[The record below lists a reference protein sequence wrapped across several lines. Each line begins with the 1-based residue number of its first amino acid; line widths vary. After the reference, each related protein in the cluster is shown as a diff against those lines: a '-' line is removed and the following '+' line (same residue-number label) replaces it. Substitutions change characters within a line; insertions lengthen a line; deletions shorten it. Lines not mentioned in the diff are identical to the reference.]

1 MANPTTRVD
10 AIIKVL
16 ADRIGEL
23 ALVYK
28 GWPNDKHVSD
38 LRRARCLSENLKL
51 PEVSITEFERW
62 PNHLDINVWA
72 QSRHVRDEVS
82 RVIIDILDQIKEER
96 EVGVREIRTRDVAF
110 EEKGVIRPGKWDIVT
125 GGKPVFRKLL
135 QVDLS

>member
-28 GWPNDKHVSD
+28 GWPNDKHVRD
-38 LRRARCLSENLKL
+38 LRNARCLSENLEVS
-51 PEVSITEFERW
+51 EVSITEFDRW

-72 QSRHVRDEVS
+72 QSRHARDQVS
-82 RVIIDILDQIKEER
+82 RVVIDILDKIKEEQAM
-96 EVGVREIRTRDVAF
+96 GVREISTRDVAF
-110 EEKGVIRPGKWDIVT
+110 EEKGIIRPGKWDIAT
-125 GGKPVFRKLL
+125 GSKPVFRKVI

>member
-28 GWPNDKHVSD
+28 GWPNDKHVRD
-38 LRRARCLSENLKL
+38 LRRARCLSENLEV
-51 PEVSITEFERW
+51 PEVSITEFDHW

-72 QSRHVRDEVS
+72 QSRHARDEVS
-82 RVIIDILDQIKEER
+82 RVVIDILDKIKEEQ
-96 EVGVREIRTRDVAF
+96 EIGVREIGTRNVAF
-110 EEKGVIRPGKWDIVT
+110 EEKGIIRPGKWDIVT
-125 GGKPVFRKLL
+125 GSKPVFRKVI